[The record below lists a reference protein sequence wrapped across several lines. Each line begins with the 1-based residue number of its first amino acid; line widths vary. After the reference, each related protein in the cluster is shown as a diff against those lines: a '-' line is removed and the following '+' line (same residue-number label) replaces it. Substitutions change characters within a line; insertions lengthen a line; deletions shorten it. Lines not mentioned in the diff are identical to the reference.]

1 VDTKVVF
8 HIVRYVETCGAWSMS
23 EPRPEIEETIEQW
36 AQARL
41 EALSA
46 EAGEVASQ
54 FYLRAAHERAQRART
69 EWG

>member
-1 VDTKVVF
+1 
-8 HIVRYVETCGAWSMS
+8 MS

-54 FYLRAAHERAQRART
+54 FYLRAAPEPSPWSRSPGAGSTAT
-69 EWG
+69 EAGRRP